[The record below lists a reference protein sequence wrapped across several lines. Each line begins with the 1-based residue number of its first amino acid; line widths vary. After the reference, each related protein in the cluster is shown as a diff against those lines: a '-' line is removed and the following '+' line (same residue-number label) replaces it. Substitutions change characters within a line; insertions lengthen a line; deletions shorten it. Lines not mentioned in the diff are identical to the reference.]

1 MRRITA
7 VAAAACIA
15 WLLPGCGWKMIEAPI
30 RVHGQ
35 VIDAGTKEPVE
46 GACIDIA
53 DDREKL
59 DIRLNTGVLTDK
71 NGLFDTT
78 FMYDYERWMW
88 FGIPV
93 WWLPT
98 APERIYVE
106 VSGNGY
112 RPRITNI
119 EYRTALTGREM
130 EPPPVKFDPITI
142 HRSTPSK
149 NRASGGDG
157 N

>member
-1 MRRITA
+1 
-7 VAAAACIA
+7 
-15 WLLPGCGWKMIEAPI
+15 MIESPI
-30 RVHGQ
+30 RVRGQ
-35 VIDAGTKEPVE
+35 VIDSGTKEPVE
-46 GACIDIA
+46 GACVDIA

-59 DIRLNTGVLTDK
+59 DIRLDTGIRTGED
-71 NGLFDTT
+71 GAFDTIFAYT
-78 FMYDYERWMW
+78 YERWMW

-106 VSGNGY
+106 VSGSGY

-119 EYRTALTGREM
+119 EYRAALTGKEK
-130 EPPPVKFDPITI
+130 EPPPVRFDPIAL
-142 HRSTPSK
+142 HRSAPSK
-149 NRASGGDG
+149 KGAGGG